1 MKRTL
6 IIAAILGG
14 CYLLTEDIFNAITSL
29 IVSVIDFIF
38 NGHKEIDWTLKGSTS
53 LWMFP
58 IGALMGTI
66 LGAMNNIEWI
76 KSRVNY
82 FWMSVIG
89 VGLIYAIEYTSGTVL
104 TSLGIVVWRYTDIL
118 AINGQITLFYL
129 PVWFALCPLA
139 FWLEDLI
146 IYWYYKVDLNKYYM
160 VPNPMPLLWY
170 CKMAL
175 NPKAAA
181 I

>member
-6 IIAAILGG
+6 IIAAILGFA
-14 CYLLTEDIFNAITSL
+14 YLVIEDNFSAISNL
-29 IVSVIDFIF
+29 VISIIDYIF
-38 NGHKEIDWTLKGSTS
+38 NGHKEIDWTLKGTTS

-66 LGAMNNIEWI
+66 LGSMNNIEWI

-104 TSLGIVVWRYTDIL
+104 TSLGIVVWRYTDIF

-139 FWLEDLI
+139 FWLEDVIRWWNVPSVYVPDLI
-146 IYWYYKVDLNKYYM
+146 WYY
-160 VPNPMPLLWY
+160 
-170 CKMAL
+170 KMAL

>member
-6 IIAAILGG
+6 IIAAILGFA
-14 CYLLTEDIFNAITSL
+14 YLVIEVIFGAVTSFDIRLRGT
-29 IVSVIDFIF
+29 
-38 NGHKEIDWTLKGSTS
+38 TS

-76 KSRVNY
+76 KKHVNY

-89 VGLIYAIEYTSGTVL
+89 VGLIYLIEYTSGTVL

-118 AINGQITLFYL
+118 AVNGQITLFYA
-129 PVWFALCPLA
+129 PIWFALCPLA
-139 FWLEDLI
+139 FWLEDVI
-146 IYWYYKVDLNKYYM
+146 WYWVNRDYTSLE
-160 VPNPMPLLWY
+160 PMSLLWY
-170 CKMAL
+170 YKMAL
-175 NPKAAA
+175 NPKEAA